1 MIKVVMSILN
11 RKLRS
16 TWYFYKMQP
25 TVIWKRN
32 IIFTCTNTV
41 VAQFQLLKHTGLIL
55 LNFIFFF
62 NYPHRSN
69 QATKYS
75 TDTDYQISLIFLN
88 ADFKKPTIFNDVMGY
103 HNKNQHEIMLI
114 NQHRFSWK
122 YFSMS
127 ATTSLW
133 NMFWKSHMT

>member
-11 RKLRS
+11 KKLRS
-16 TWYFYKMQP
+16 TWYFYKTQP
-25 TVIWKRN
+25 TIIWKRN
-32 IIFTCTNTV
+32 IIFTCTNTI
-41 VAQFQLLKHTGLIL
+41 VAQFQLLEHTGLIL
-55 LNFIFFF
+55 FNFIFFLIIHIEAIKQQ
-62 NYPHRSN
+62 NTVLIRS
-69 QATKYS
+69 
-75 TDTDYQISLIFLN
+75 YQISLIFL
-88 ADFKKPTIFNDVMGY
+88 KKPTIFNDVMGY

-114 NQHRFSWK
+114 NQHRFRWK

>member
-1 MIKVVMSILN
+1 MKKKYNLYLHQYRCGSI
-11 RKLRS
+11 S
-16 TWYFYKMQP
+16 TVGTHW
-25 TVIWKRN
+25 TN
-32 IIFTCTNTV
+32 FT
-41 VAQFQLLKHTGLIL
+41 QFH
-55 LNFIFFF
+55 FFF

-114 NQHRFSWK
+114 NQHRFS
-122 YFSMS
+122 
-127 ATTSLW
+127 
-133 NMFWKSHMT
+133 